1 MPSLPQW
8 FPSCRP
14 RAAVRR
20 VSLTLAAAALAA
32 TLTAPAARADDAA
45 RIPDCTEAVVMTS
58 FLGYVDCIGAFDQR
72 PPVQNAGL
80 VPYLDLYFPEY
91 GSWEYWGS
99 SERLRRTLFAND
111 PWRPTGTLRF
121 DEPLEGVWGVALKSG
136 TGSSVYVYDF
146 GTPTA
151 ALPYS
156 TAGTSLNRNDMPQ
169 GLSHANLFRPAD
181 MTVVPEPSTY
191 ALLATGLVAVVGV
204 TRRRQRR

>member
-1 MPSLPQW
+1 MPSLSQW

-99 SERLRRTLFAND
+99 SEQWWRTLFAND

-146 GTPTA
+146 GTPIA

-156 TAGTSLNRNDMPQ
+156 TAGTSLTTNDLPQ

>member
-8 FPSCRP
+8 FPSRRP
-14 RAAVRR
+14 RAAARR
-20 VSLTLAAAALAA
+20 VTFTLAAAVLAA
-32 TLTAPAARADDAA
+32 TVTAPAARADDTA

-80 VPYLDLYFPEY
+80 VPYLDLYFPEF

-99 SERLRRTLFAND
+99 SEQWWHTLFAND

-146 GTPTA
+146 SPGTD

-169 GLSHANLFRPAD
+169 ELSHANLFRPAD

-204 TRRRQRR
+204 ARRRPRA

>member
-8 FPSCRP
+8 FPSRRS
-14 RAAVRR
+14 RAAGQR
-20 VSLTLAAAALAA
+20 VTRILAAAVLAA
-32 TLTAPAARADDAA
+32 TVTAPAAHADEPA

-58 FLGYVDCIGAFDQR
+58 FLGYVDCIGAFDQS
-72 PPVQNAGL
+72 PPVQNRGL
-80 VPYLDLYFPEY
+80 VPYLDSYFPEY

-99 SERLRRTLFAND
+99 SERWWATLFAND

-121 DEPLEGVWGVALKSG
+121 DEPLEGVWAVALKSG

-146 GTPTA
+146 TTGTD

-156 TAGTSLNRNDMPQ
+156 TAGTSLNRNDRPQ

-204 TRRRQRR
+204 ARRRQRA